1 MKKIVY
7 TLVLMLLLSTKV
19 NAQLTPEGVMATLP
33 DMPTAAQMITIETS
47 EQEHDLYV
55 DFHAKLNDA
64 QQKCQEM
71 MDKTTASLAFDVKSQ
86 ALKEKVPGTNVS
98 VAQAQNM
105 SKSELQALAKSS
117 AQGQM
122 ASMGISMADLQA
134 VQSGKMTEDELANK
148 MLAKRTGGL
157 TMKDLEA
164 MSNMSDAEKIEFMQN
179 SGLAAS
185 TQAAT
190 ARNSKASAGNAALTS
205 VVQKI
210 TSLQKRIAELTQKSI
225 RLREEGNAFGEDLYA
240 KEYKEKIDALQEEF
254 RALSVFVGGGENGTS
269 AEEAKARE
277 ASIQIAAINEQIDG
291 FRHDFYS
298 KSIPVWRN
306 AVIASMDVYRTEIL
320 PLQYELKEAYD
331 KAYELTGS
339 HEYMGG
345 DQFPFSAA
353 FGYLESAGY
362 IDNYNF

>member
-1 MKKIVY
+1 MKKILVSLA
-7 TLVLMLLLSTKV
+7 LVLFMSIGV
-19 NAQLTPEGVMATLP
+19 YAQLTPEGVMATLP
-33 DMPTAAQMITIETS
+33 DMPTAAQMIDFADGKANS
-47 EQEHDLYV
+47 DLYV

-64 QQKCQEM
+64 QKQCQEM
-71 MDKTTASLAFDVKSQ
+71 MDKATASLAHDVKSQ
-86 ALKEKVPGTNVS
+86 AMKEKVPGTNVS

-134 VQSGKMTEDELANK
+134 VQSGKMTEDELANR

-254 RALSVFVGGGENGTS
+254 RALSVFVGGGEDGTS
-269 AEEAKARE
+269 AGLQRPLSLQNRAKPR
-277 ASIQIAAINEQIDG
+277 
-291 FRHDFYS
+291 
-298 KSIPVWRN
+298 
-306 AVIASMDVYRTEIL
+306 
-320 PLQYELKEAYD
+320 AY
-331 KAYELTGS
+331 KATK
-339 HEYMGG
+339 
-345 DQFPFSAA
+345 
-353 FGYLESAGY
+353 
-362 IDNYNF
+362 